1 MRRTLA
7 LPALIALAFAAAPAA
22 AAKRAKTPRLKAFR
36 SCAGLISYARR
47 HAPPRA
53 APAAA
58 GPGPGSGGEDGGPV
72 IAARR

>member
-7 LPALIALAFAAAPAA
+7 LTALIALAFAAAPAA

-47 HAPPRA
+47 HAPPVLTPRQVPVT
-53 APAAA
+53 APV
-58 GPGPGSGGEDGGPV
+58 PVSGG
-72 IAARR
+72 A